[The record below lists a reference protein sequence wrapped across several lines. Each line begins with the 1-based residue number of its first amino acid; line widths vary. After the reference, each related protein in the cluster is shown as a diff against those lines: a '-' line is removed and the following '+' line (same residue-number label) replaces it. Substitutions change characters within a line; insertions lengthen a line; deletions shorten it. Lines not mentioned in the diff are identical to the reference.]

1 MLLEFI
7 DKFPIERT
15 VTFLKAFSTNDK
27 GVVLMKRLILILMI
41 SFVSVMLM
49 ANFSL
54 GLAFGEPSGLSAKY
68 EVSPNMAFDFGI
80 AYSFLWGIS
89 GYSFHADILYLF
101 PNVIIID
108 GNRIPLY
115 AGAGASYLGVVG
127 LAEYGAYWIRARIPF
142 GVYYPLSINRN
153 FNIEPFF
160 EIAPTISVVPS
171 FGFDLSACIGVRY
184 IF

>member
-1 MLLEFI
+1 
-7 DKFPIERT
+7 
-15 VTFLKAFSTNDK
+15 
-27 GVVLMKRLILILMI
+27 MKRLFLFFIILLIT
-41 SFVSVMLM
+41 VTLM

-54 GLAFGEPSGLSAKY
+54 GLAFGEPSGLSGKY
-68 EVSPNMAFDFGI
+68 EISRNMAFDFGI

-89 GYSFHADILYLF
+89 GYSFHADLLYLF

-108 GNRIPLY
+108 GNNVPLY
-115 AGAGASYLGVVG
+115 AGVGASYLGVVG
-127 LAEYGAYWIRARIPF
+127 LAEYGAYRIRARVPF

-160 EIAPTISVVPS
+160 EIAPTVSVVPS
-171 FGFDLSACIGVRY
+171 FGFDLYACIGVRY

>member
-1 MLLEFI
+1 MKFEYLLI
-7 DKFPIERT
+7 I
-15 VTFLKAFSTNDK
+15 DK
-27 GVVLMKRLILILMI
+27 GVVLMKKLFMTVLII
-41 SFVSVMLM
+41 SIAMTLM

-54 GLAFGEPSGLSAKY
+54 GLAFGEPSGLSGKY
-68 EVSPNMAFDFGI
+68 EISRNLAFDFGI

-89 GYSFHADILYLF
+89 GYSFHADVLYLF
-101 PNVIIID
+101 PDLIII
-108 GNRIPLY
+108 NRNAIPLY

-127 LAEYGAYWIRARIPF
+127 LVDSGAYRIRARIPF
-142 GVYYPLSINRN
+142 GVYYPLNINRD

-160 EIAPTISVVPS
+160 EVAPTISVVPS

>member
-1 MLLEFI
+1 
-7 DKFPIERT
+7 
-15 VTFLKAFSTNDK
+15 
-27 GVVLMKRLILILMI
+27 MKRFVLIIMLFLISI
-41 SFVSVMLM
+41 SIM

-54 GLAFGEPSGLSAKY
+54 GLAFGEPSGLTGKY
-68 EVSPNMAFDFGI
+68 EFSRNMAFDFGI

-89 GYSFHADILYLF
+89 GYSFHADLLYLF
-101 PNVIIID
+101 PDLIIID
-108 GNRIPLY
+108 RNSVPLY
-115 AGAGASYLGVVG
+115 VGVGASYLGVVG